1 MNSKSIVL
9 AVWVTSIALL
19 LTLVTV
25 TFPLAHAQATLNIT
39 RADAGKPYGGEK
51 LGTVLIEPK
60 GHVLSVTANM
70 SSQPTNGTVYEGWL
84 VDDGGSG
91 YKLSLGEFSKNGT
104 LTYQDQMVNP
114 YTYNQFIVT
123 EEPFEDPDPKGA
135 DATAGTTS
143 GTIRSLNPF
152 LFLTPIPG

>member
-9 AVWVTSIALL
+9 AVWVSGIFIL
-19 LTLVTV
+19 LTLVAITV
-25 TFPLAHAQATLNIT
+25 PLAHAQATLNIT
-39 RADAGKPYGGEK
+39 KADADKPYGGEK
-51 LGTVLIEPK
+51 LGTVLIVPK

-114 YTYNQFIVT
+114 YTYTQFIVT

-135 DATAGTTS
+135 DATAGTQ
-143 GTIRSLNPF
+143 IPAPF
-152 LFLTPIPG
+152 GR